1 MPRTRFSSSGTG
13 TCGRARLTEGWQA
26 AGSSTSSRTATGR
39 VSLVLQFFLILAAV
53 SLPACGALGDAPAPA
68 VSPAPTGAVTATR
81 QPSPSATPTR
91 LPADTPTPFRPTET
105 ATPTA
110 TPTPLHPMSIA
121 YMRQESYPG
130 SEIVIEE
137 TLSPGANYDRYVAS
151 YQSEGLRIFG
161 LLTVP
166 RGERPAS
173 GWPVIVLNHGY
184 IPPDQYRTTE
194 RYVAYQD
201 AFARNGY
208 IVLKPDYRGHGDSD
222 GEASHGSRGPEY
234 TIDVLNAVASLQ
246 RYPDADP
253 ERVGMWGHSMGGGI
267 TLRAMLVTNDIKA
280 GVIWAGVVAT
290 YEEIFEARP
299 RWVGAQPTATPG
311 RDGTPGPTPEPEG
324 LFAYGSFDENPA
336 FWASIDPVFHLVDL
350 SGPIQLHHATG
361 DASVPVAFSESL
373 YERIQE
379 AGRVAELYVYDGD
392 NHNISANFGTAA
404 QRSVAF
410 FDRYVKGVGSE

>member
-1 MPRTRFSSSGTG
+1 MSG
-13 TCGRARLTEGWQA
+13 L
-26 AGSSTSSRTATGR
+26 SHTATGR
-39 VSLVLQFFLILAAV
+39 VYLVISFFLMLAAV
-53 SLPACGALGDAPAPA
+53 SLAACGAPIDAPTPT
-68 VSPAPTGAVTATR
+68 VSPVPTVPEPATP
-81 QPSPSATPTR
+81 QPSPSATPA
-91 LPADTPTPFRPTET
+91 LPPTDTPAASPPTET

-110 TPTPLHPMSIA
+110 TPTPSHPMSIA
-121 YMRQESYPG
+121 YMRQQSYPG
-130 SEIVIEE
+130 SDIVIEE

-173 GWPVIVLNHGY
+173 GWPVIVFNHGY

-222 GEASHGSRGPEY
+222 GDPSHGSRGPEY

-267 TLRAMLVTNDIKA
+267 TLRAMVVTDDIKA

-299 RWVGAQPTATPG
+299 RWIGAQPTATPG
-311 RDGTPGPTPEPEG
+311 LDGTPGPTPEPEG
-324 LFAYGSFDENPA
+324 LFAYGTFDENPA
-336 FWASIDPVFHLVDL
+336 FWASIDPVFHLADL
-350 SGPIQLHHATG
+350 SGPVQLHHATG

-379 AGRVAELYVYDGD
+379 AGQVAELYVYDGD

-410 FDRYVKGVGSE
+410 FDRYVKREGGE